1 MKKLYNNDYSLNEN
15 GRKFCEE
22 VNPIVDMIKQL
33 VETTDY
39 DLFEVE
45 RLLKSNIDVPL
56 AIERLKRQAG
66 IKSIDITTNND

>member
-15 GRKFCEE
+15 GRNFCEE
-22 VNPIVDMIKQL
+22 VDTIVDMIKQL

-45 RLLKSNIDVPL
+45 RLLKSNIDVPF
-56 AIERLKRQAG
+56 AIERLKRQTG
-66 IKSIDITTNND
+66 IKKS